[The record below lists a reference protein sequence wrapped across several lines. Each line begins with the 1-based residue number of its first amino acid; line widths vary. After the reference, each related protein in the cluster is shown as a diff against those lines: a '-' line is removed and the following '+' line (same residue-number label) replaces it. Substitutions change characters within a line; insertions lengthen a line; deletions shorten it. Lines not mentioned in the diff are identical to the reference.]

1 MPRLIFAGGTLVAH
15 GLLPESAAASP
26 DFVWDP
32 RIAAYRAPAYR
43 YRALRLAFSRAGED
57 FADSVLHLTK
67 RASRW
72 SDVELRP
79 YQRSAVLAWRA
90 AGRRGIVALPT
101 GSGKTR
107 LACAVMAGCEAPS
120 LCLVPTRVLL
130 HQWRNELARHY
141 RGEVG
146 CLGDGERNIEH
157 VTVATFES
165 AYRWMRDI
173 GHRFGQLIVD
183 EAHHFG
189 AGLRDEALEMCAA
202 PLRLGLTATAPGDAQ
217 LARLS
222 DLLGP
227 VVFQLTAGDLTGEW
241 LADFDVVALRLPL
254 TDEERA
260 RYDQAVAIF
269 RPVHRMFTQ
278 VSPGASWRDFVAT
291 AQRSEAGR
299 AALAAYRVSRRL
311 THYTRAKAAA
321 VARLLA
327 EHRTSRVLVF
337 TPDNDTAYAIA
348 RQHLV
353 MPITCDIG
361 RAERDEAIA
370 AFRSGMLR
378 VLVSARV
385 LNEGF
390 DVPDADVAII
400 VGGTLGER
408 EHVQRVGRVLR
419 PSAGKRAL
427 VFELIAAETH
437 EVYKAEERAR
447 ALEPSAA

>member
-1 MPRLIFAGGTLVAH
+1 VAQD
-15 GLLPESAAASP
+15 LSPESAAALP

-32 RIAAYRAPAYR
+32 RIAAYRAPAHR
-43 YRALRLAFSRAGED
+43 YRALRLALLHDRHHLVD
-57 FADSVLHLTK
+57 DVLHITK
-67 RASRW
+67 RGSRW
-72 SDVELRP
+72 STVDLRP
-79 YQRSAVLAWRA
+79 YQRSALLAWRA
-90 AGRRGIVALPT
+90 AGRKGLVALPT

-107 LACAVMAGCEAPS
+107 LACAVMAACEAPS

-130 HQWRNELARHY
+130 HQWRSELARHY
-141 RGEVG
+141 RGELG
-146 CLGDGERNIEH
+146 CLGDGERRIEH

-165 AYRWMRDI
+165 AYRWMPEL

-189 AGLRDEALEMCAA
+189 TGMRDEALEMCAA
-202 PLRLGLTATAPGDAQ
+202 PLRLGLTATAPSGTQ

-241 LADFDVVALRLPL
+241 LADFDVAALRLQL
-254 TDEERA
+254 NDDERA
-260 RYDQAVAIF
+260 RYDQAVAVF
-269 RPVHRMFTQ
+269 RPVHRAFRLAF
-278 VSPGASWRDFVAT
+278 PNAGWRDFVAT
-291 AQRSEAGR
+291 ARRSEAGR
-299 AALAAYRVSRRL
+299 AALAAYWTSRRI
-311 THYTRAKAAA
+311 THYTAAKAKA
-321 VARLLA
+321 VAALLA
-327 EHRTSRVLVF
+327 EHRSSRVLVF

-348 RQHLV
+348 REHLV

-361 RAERDEAIA
+361 RTERDQAIA
-370 AFRSGMLR
+370 AFRSGALR

-419 PSAGKRAL
+419 PAAGKRAS

>member
-1 MPRLIFAGGTLVAH
+1 MRLTFVGGTLVAH
-15 GLLPESAAASP
+15 GLSSEAVASMS
-26 DFVWDP
+26 DFIWDP
-32 RIAAYRAPAYR
+32 RVEAYRAPAYR
-43 YRALRLAFSRAGED
+43 YRALRVALAYACSSYTD
-57 FADSVLHLTK
+57 DVLHLTR

-72 SDVELRP
+72 SAIELRP
-79 YQRSAVLAWRA
+79 YQRSALLAWRA
-90 AGRRGIVALPT
+90 ARRRGIVALPT

-107 LACAVMAGCEAPS
+107 LACAVMAASEAPS

-130 HQWRNELARHY
+130 HQWRTELGKHY
-141 RGEVG
+141 HGEIG
-146 CLGDGERNIEH
+146 CLGDGERRIEH
-157 VTVATFES
+157 VTIATFES
-165 AYRWMRDI
+165 AYRWMREI

-183 EAHHFG
+183 EVHHFG

-202 PLRLGLTATAPGDAQ
+202 PLRLGLTATAPGEKQ
-217 LARLS
+217 LARLG
-222 DLLGP
+222 DLVGP
-227 VVFQLTAGDLTGEW
+227 VVFQLTAGDLSGEW
-241 LADFDVVALRLPL
+241 LADFDVIRLRLPL
-254 TDEERA
+254 TDDERA
-260 RYDQAVAIF
+260 RYDQAVAVF
-269 RPVHRMFTQ
+269 RPVHRAYTAAE
-278 VSPGASWRDFVAT
+278 PRGSWRDFVAT
-291 AQRSEAGR
+291 AERSDAGR
-299 AALAAYRVSRRL
+299 AALAAYRSSRRL
-311 THYTRAKAAA
+311 THYTAAKAST
-321 VARLLA
+321 VARLLH
-327 EHRTSRVLVF
+327 EHRGSRVLVF
-337 TPDNDTAYAIA
+337 TPDNETAYAVA
-348 RQHLV
+348 REHLV

-370 AFRSGMLR
+370 AFRAGSLR

-419 PSAGKRAL
+419 PAVGKRAL

>member
-1 MPRLIFAGGTLVAH
+1 MQDLSS
-15 GLLPESAAASP
+15 EAASTLP

-32 RIAAYRAPAYR
+32 RVAAYRAPAFR
-43 YRALRLAFSRAGED
+43 YRALRAALALAGLEYVD
-57 FADSVLHLTK
+57 DALHLVK
-67 RASRW
+67 RTSLW
-72 SDVELRP
+72 SAVDLRP
-79 YQRSAVLAWRA
+79 YQRSALLAWRA
-90 AGRRGIVALPT
+90 AGRRGVIALPT

-107 LACAVMAGCEAPS
+107 LACAVMAACEAPS

-141 RGEVG
+141 RGDIG
-146 CLGDGERNIEH
+146 CLGDGERRVEH

-165 AYRWMRDI
+165 AYRWMREI

-183 EAHHFG
+183 EVHHFG
-189 AGLRDEALEMCAA
+189 AGMRDEALEMSAA
-202 PLRLGLTATAPGDAQ
+202 PLRLGLTATAPGERQ
-217 LARLS
+217 LARLA
-222 DLLGP
+222 DLIGP
-227 VVFQLTAGDLTGEW
+227 VVFQLTAGDLIGEW
-241 LADFDVVALRLPL
+241 LADFDVVRLRLHL
-254 TDEERA
+254 TDGERT
-260 RYDQAVAIF
+260 RYDEAVAIF
-269 RPVHRMFTQ
+269 RPVHRAF
-278 VSPGASWRDFVAT
+278 VRAEPRASWRDFVAT
-291 AQRSEAGR
+291 AERSEAGR
-299 AALAAYRVSRRL
+299 AALAAYRVSRRI
-311 THYTRAKAAA
+311 THYTSAKAAT

-327 EHRTSRVLVF
+327 EHRASRVLVF
-337 TPDNDTAYAIA
+337 TPDNNTAYAIA

-361 RAERDEAIA
+361 RAERDDAIA
-370 AFRSGMLR
+370 AFRAGTLC

-419 PSAGKRAL
+419 PAVGKRAL